1 MGEEVVVRL
10 HGWIREVVRLHG
22 WIREVLGFHFF
33 LVFLGKYNLKG
44 VVGNDVLGLLMC
56 FRGELLGLQFFL
68 E

>member
-1 MGEEVVVRL
+1 MDKGGAGL
-10 HGWIREVVRLHG
+10 S
-22 WIREVLGFHFF
+22 F
-33 LVFLGKYNLKG
+33 LSGVFRKYNLKG